1 MCRDVRKASRGLHS
15 PPWPGWACGLGSLR
29 GAGAGRGPAD
39 DGAGGPAQPGAGR
52 GRDQNRFVLPRL
64 APCLVSPWG
73 RRLPPH
79 LRPTAHPPRRPGSP
93 SQRCSA
99 PGMWGRW
106 VTPVWREQTSPS
118 PPFPLGMKELTQ
130 RCWWGRCLYC
140 GAGSVRDRWVHGE
153 RGVSRGREGALLLG
167 VPRLGAVGLEP
178 GSGVLPEEGVAGHGE
193 GSHQNH
199 VLLEVHLPVSIL
211 IQVLHDLLHGPRV
224 LLGLGGGGT
233 DDRG

>member
-15 PPWPGWACGLGSLR
+15 PPWPGWACGLAALR

-39 DGAGGPAQPGAGR
+39 DGAGGPAQPSAGR

-106 VTPVWREQTSPS
+106 VTPVWREQTSHS
-118 PPFPLGMKELTQ
+118 PPPSSPGDEGADTTLLVGSMPLLWSWVRAGPLGARGAGGEQ
-130 RCWWGRCLYC
+130 GVWGGSAFGGATVGCC
-140 GAGSVRDRWVHGE
+140 GAGARLRRS
-153 RGVSRGREGALLLG
+153 
-167 VPRLGAVGLEP
+167 PRRRCCR
-178 GSGVLPEEGVAGHGE
+178 
-193 GSHQNH
+193 
-199 VLLEVHLPVSIL
+199 
-211 IQVLHDLLHGPRV
+211 PR
-224 LLGLGGGGT
+224 
-233 DDRG
+233 